1 MMEAAHHN
9 LTDSAFPSP
18 HPTTVSLTFVAG
30 VSNASEVPDLFD
42 RDVLLFAGGK
52 LLITG
57 TILYLHG
64 ERDHAMADA
73 KLWFNKPNG

>member
-30 VSNASEVPDLFD
+30 VQCKRGAISSFDLG
-42 RDVLLFAGGK
+42 LLLLAGGK

-57 TILYLHG
+57 TIRHLFG
-64 ERDHAMADA
+64 EREHAMADA
-73 KLWFNKPNG
+73 KVRFNKPNG